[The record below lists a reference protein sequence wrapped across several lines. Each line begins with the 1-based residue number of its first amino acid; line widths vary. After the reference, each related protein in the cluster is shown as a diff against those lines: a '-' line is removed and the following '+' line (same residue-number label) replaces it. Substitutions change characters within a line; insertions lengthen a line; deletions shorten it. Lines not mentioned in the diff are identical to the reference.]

1 MHADGEQRNLR
12 PRSDR
17 KYTYT
22 TAIVII
28 PPSECWEPI
37 QEIRRRYDEKV
48 RRWMPHVTLI
58 YPFWPRE
65 QFPEAVE
72 KLRAACGRVAPFEI
86 VLARFDTFDHG
97 RGRYTMWL
105 DPEPADRLVE
115 LHRVLVEHLQIS
127 WGAGPFRLAF
137 RPHLSVGQ
145 LRGGKERA
153 RVLPELQAR
162 WVPLKFT
169 VREVALIGREE
180 PPNDVFQVEQTI
192 PLGSN
197 LE

>member
-1 MHADGEQRNLR
+1 
-12 PRSDR
+12 
-17 KYTYT
+17 
-22 TAIVII
+22 
-28 PPSECWEPI
+28 
-37 QEIRRRYDEKV
+37 
-48 RRWMPHVTLI
+48 
-58 YPFWPRE
+58 
-65 QFPEAVE
+65 
-72 KLRAACGRVAPFEI
+72 
-86 VLARFDTFDHG
+86 
-97 RGRYTMWL
+97 
-105 DPEPADRLVE
+105 
-115 LHRVLVEHLQIS
+115 
-127 WGAGPFRLAF
+127 
-137 RPHLSVGQ
+137 VGQ